1 MSTKTTLEH
10 DGDHDSSHAEG
21 HDDTHGHGLTDIGYV
36 KVALV
41 LALLT
46 ALEVTLTYVDIGAAF
61 LPVLLILMA
70 VKFVTVVSYFMHLKF
85 DNRIFSWLFYSG
97 LILAVL
103 VYAAA
108 LSTFQF
114 FAGN

>member
-1 MSTKTTLEH
+1 MSTETAIEH

-46 ALEVTLTYVDIGAAF
+46 ALEVMLTYVDIGAAF

-103 VYAAA
+103 VYVAA
-108 LSTFQF
+108 LCTFQF

>member
-1 MSTKTTLEH
+1 MSTETTLEH
-10 DGDHDSSHAEG
+10 DGDHNMPHAEG
-21 HDDTHGHGLTDIGYV
+21 HADTHGHGLTDIGYV

-85 DNRIFSWLFYSG
+85 DSRIFSWLFYSG